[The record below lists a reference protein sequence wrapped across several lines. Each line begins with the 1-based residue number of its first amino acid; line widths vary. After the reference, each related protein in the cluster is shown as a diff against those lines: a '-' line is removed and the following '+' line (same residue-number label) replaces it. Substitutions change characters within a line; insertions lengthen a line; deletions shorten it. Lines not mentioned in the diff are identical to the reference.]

1 MKPRYKSVFFLW
13 ILKLLIVEF
22 LDDLKVT
29 QMPFHRICGQLL
41 LLLLLLLLFLVLFF
55 FFFFRMSSLNDS
67 DGDGWGRGL
76 KS

>member
-1 MKPRYKSVFFLW
+1 MKPRYTSVCFLW
-13 ILKLLIVEF
+13 ILKLLIVELF
-22 LDDLKVT
+22 DDLKVT

-41 LLLLLLLLFLVLFF
+41 VLLLLLLLLFL